1 MTREDCQGCEFFGK
15 GSVMFD
21 ECIPVCKH
29 KSLLHGAGVWIARV
43 KECPKKKDGENENFA
58 EITNSIVKE

>member
-1 MTREDCQGCEFFGK
+1 MTREDCRGCEFFGK

-21 ECIPVCKH
+21 ERIPVCKH

-43 KECPKKKDGENENFA
+43 KECPKEKEGEQ
-58 EITNSIVKE
+58 K